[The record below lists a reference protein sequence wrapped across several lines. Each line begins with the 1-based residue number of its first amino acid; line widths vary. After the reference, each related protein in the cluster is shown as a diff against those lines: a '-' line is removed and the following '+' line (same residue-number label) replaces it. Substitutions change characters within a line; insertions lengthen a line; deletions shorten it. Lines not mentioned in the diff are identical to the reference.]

1 MLKLLVLSILASVTF
16 AESLTIDPQGLD
28 LVVSF
33 DGAVNTDPQPGEW
46 QGINVCA
53 DDFNGTLIIN
63 KRTSNHYDRV
73 LLYRGL
79 KRQYTLI
86 PINGFVLDYW
96 EVNDKKMNTKTTVEF
111 DPRGPLNIVAI
122 MKKA

>member
-1 MLKLLVLSILASVTF
+1 M
-16 AESLTIDPQGLD
+16 
-28 LVVSF
+28 VSF
-33 DGAVNTDPQPGEW
+33 DGAVNTNPQPGEW

-96 EVNDKKMNTKTTVEF
+96 EVNDRKMDSKTTVEF